1 MPETGAWTNCDGSHY
16 CQVCGNE
23 SCPILF
29 HNLTLVSSS
38 SAPQLAYPRQ
48 QTDSTAGPSVI
59 WRLQKTLLELW
70 LVLQGPAQLFA
81 WFCWEPAMQIKRVPL
96 FPVCPLWGGSCGLRY
111 LQCSSQAAST
121 GNRERS
127 PVDCAVFALYISW
140 EPFDV
145 CLRSLDSARRL
156 RAACVISP
164 EKCCFHVGQGTH
176 AEKRFPRALFC
187 CREMFRLWWVS
198 TELFSPFPFSPT
210 VEWSSGFWQGK
221 HTWQAAA
228 PRETGPLVLGWGLGT
243 CRSILCFSKGSARAV
258 LQLAQGRRKNNPD
271 IAGLLPTASVFFL
284 ICPKKHSRQAL
295 CFQALVVPACRHFC
309 RTSAGV

>member
-1 MPETGAWTNCDGSHY
+1 MEASEN
-16 CQVCGNE
+16 
-23 SCPILF
+23 F
-29 HNLTLVSSS
+29 
-38 SAPQLAYPRQ
+38 
-48 QTDSTAGPSVI
+48 AGTVVGPARTSPA
-59 WRLQKTLLELW
+59 LC
-70 LVLQGPAQLFA
+70 LVLLGACHA
-81 WFCWEPAMQIKRVPL
+81 NKTCAPL
-96 FPVCPLWGGSCGLRY
+96 PRLSSLGGSCGLRY

-164 EKCCFHVGQGTH
+164 EKCCFHVGQGTQ
-176 AEKRFPRALFC
+176 AEKSFPRALFC
-187 CREMFRLWWVS
+187 CRKMFRLWWVS

-228 PRETGPLVLGWGLGT
+228 PRETGPLVLGWGLGM

-258 LQLAQGRRKNNPD
+258 LQLAQGRRKNNLD

-309 RTSAGV
+309 CTSAGVNQRGVNQSKVIPCWQ

>member
-96 FPVCPLWGGSCGLRY
+96 FPVCPLWGGVLWTEVPPMFLPGGQYRQQGEISRELRC
-111 LQCSSQAAST
+111 LCS
-121 GNRERS
+121 
-127 PVDCAVFALYISW
+127 VY
-140 EPFDV
+140 
-145 CLRSLDSARRL
+145 
-156 RAACVISP
+156 
-164 EKCCFHVGQGTH
+164 
-176 AEKRFPRALFC
+176 
-187 CREMFRLWWVS
+187 
-198 TELFSPFPFSPT
+198 
-210 VEWSSGFWQGK
+210 
-221 HTWQAAA
+221 
-228 PRETGPLVLGWGLGT
+228 
-243 CRSILCFSKGSARAV
+243 
-258 LQLAQGRRKNNPD
+258 
-271 IAGLLPTASVFFL
+271 
-284 ICPKKHSRQAL
+284 
-295 CFQALVVPACRHFC
+295 
-309 RTSAGV
+309 